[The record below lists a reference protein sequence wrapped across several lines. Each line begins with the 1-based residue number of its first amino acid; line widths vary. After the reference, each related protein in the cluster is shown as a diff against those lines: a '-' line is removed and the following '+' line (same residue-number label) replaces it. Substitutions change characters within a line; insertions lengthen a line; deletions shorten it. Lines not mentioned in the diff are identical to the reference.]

1 MLSKFKENLGAADSR
16 CKILAAVS
24 GGIDSMVMA
33 SLLYECFNTDFAIAT
48 VNFKLRGEE
57 SDADQR
63 LVCGWA
69 NDRGIKVFATSFDT
83 SDYAVSKG
91 ISIEMAARELRYG
104 WFYGLMDELGYETLA
119 IAHNLNDSVET
130 LFLNILRGTG
140 IEGLGGIK
148 LKTGRVIRPMLSFT
162 RGEIVNYAQREGIPF
177 REDSTNREDMY
188 ARNRIRN
195 RVFPEFQMI
204 NPSFLRTIE
213 RDMVYFTEASDI
225 IRKQLQQVRAEV
237 VEKDSSRAS
246 LKIRID
252 RLLSLEHSDYWLYM
266 MLSDYDFNTAQ
277 AKQVHDSL
285 TGQSGKE
292 FHSRNYMIV
301 KDRDYLLIYSKE
313 EKDVSEPGERL
324 VEKPS
329 ETQSHIAI
337 HSQRVSFRMFIKEKG
352 FIPEPSKE
360 KLYVDADKIN
370 FPLTCRIWKD
380 GDRFIP
386 LGMRGFKK
394 LSDFFIDE
402 KLDIKS
408 KEHRLV
414 LSDNDDI
421 VAVLGHRIDDRYKI
435 TLSTK
440 EVLEIILN

>member
-1 MLSKFKENLGAADSR
+1 MLSKFKENLGAADGR

-24 GGIDSMVMA
+24 GGVDSMVMA

-57 SDADQR
+57 SDADQK
-63 LVCGWA
+63 LVYDWA
-69 NDRGIKVFATSFDT
+69 NSKGIKVFGTSFDT

-104 WFYGLMDELGYETLA
+104 WFYRLMDEEGYEAIA

-148 LKTGRVIRPMLSFT
+148 MKTGRIIRPLLSFT
-162 RGEIVNYAQREGIPF
+162 RGEIMNYAQREGIPF

-195 RVFPEFQMI
+195 RVFPELQMI

-213 RDMVYFTEASDI
+213 RDMVYFTEASEI
-225 IRKQLQQVRAEV
+225 IRKQLQQVRTEI
-237 VEKDSSRAS
+237 VEIDNSRAS

-266 MLSDYDFNTAQ
+266 ILSDYDFNAAQ

-301 KDRDYLLIYSKE
+301 KDRDYLLIYSKLE
-313 EKDVSEPGERL
+313 NSLNEPEERL
-324 VEKPS
+324 IEKPS
-329 ETQSHIAI
+329 ETSSFIAI
-337 HSQRVSFRMFIKEKG
+337 HSQ
-352 FIPEPSKE
+352 
-360 KLYVDADKIN
+360 
-370 FPLTCRIWKD
+370 
-380 GDRFIP
+380 
-386 LGMRGFKK
+386 
-394 LSDFFIDE
+394 
-402 KLDIKS
+402 
-408 KEHRLV
+408 
-414 LSDNDDI
+414 
-421 VAVLGHRIDDRYKI
+421 
-435 TLSTK
+435 
-440 EVLEIILN
+440 

>member
-1 MLSKFKENLGAADSR
+1 MLSKFKENLGAADGR

-33 SLLYECFNTDFAIAT
+33 SLLYECYSTDFAIAT

-57 SDADQR
+57 SDADQK
-63 LVCGWA
+63 LVYDWA
-69 NDRGIKVFATSFDT
+69 KSKGIKVFGTSFDT

-104 WFYGLMDELGYETLA
+104 WFYSLMDEEGYETLA
-119 IAHNLNDSVET
+119 VAHNLNDSVET

-148 LKTGRVIRPMLSFT
+148 MKTGRIIRPMLTFT
-162 RGEIVNYAQREGIPF
+162 RGEILNYAQREDVPF
-177 REDSTNREDMY
+177 REDSTNREDVY

-225 IRKQLQQVRAEV
+225 IRKQLQKIRTEI
-237 VEKDSSRAS
+237 VERDNSKAS

-266 MLSDYDFNTAQ
+266 ILSDYDFNTAL
-277 AKQVHDSL
+277 ARQVHDSL

-292 FHSRNYMIV
+292 FHSRNFMIV
-301 KDRDYLLIYSKE
+301 KDRDYLLIYSKQD
-313 EKDVSEPGERL
+313 KDVSEPEERL

-329 ETQSHIAI
+329 EAPLSIAI
-337 HSQRVSFRMFIKEKG
+337 HSQRVSFRLFVKEKG
-352 FIPEPSKE
+352 FVPEPSKE
-360 KLYVDADKIN
+360 KLYVDADKIE
-370 FPLTCRIWKD
+370 FPLTCRIWKE
-380 GDRFIP
+380 GDRFMP

-414 LSDNDDI
+414 LSENDNI

-435 TLSTK
+435 TPSTN
-440 EVLEIILN
+440 EVLEITLN

>member
-1 MLSKFKENLGAADSR
+1 MLSKFKENLGTTLGR

-24 GGIDSMVMA
+24 GGVDSMVMA

-48 VNFKLRGEE
+48 VNFKLRGKE
-57 SDADQR
+57 SDADHK
-63 LVCGWA
+63 LVYDWA
-69 NDRGIKVFATSFDT
+69 NSKGIKVFGTSFDT

-104 WFYGLMDELGYETLA
+104 WFYRVMEEEGCEALA

-148 LKTGRVIRPMLSFT
+148 MKTGRIVRPMLSFT
-162 RGEIVNYAQREGIPF
+162 RGEIMNYAQREGIPF
-177 REDSTNREDMY
+177 REDSTNREDVY

-213 RDMVYFTEASDI
+213 RDMLYFTEASDI
-225 IRKQLQQVRAEV
+225 IKKQLQQVRSEII
-237 VEKDSSRAS
+237 ERDSSKAT

-252 RLLSLEHSDYWLYM
+252 RLLSFEHSNYWLYM
-266 MLSDYDFNTAQ
+266 ILSDYDFNAAQ
-277 AKQVHDSL
+277 ARQVHDSL

-301 KDRDYLLIYSKE
+301 KDRDYLLIYSKGE
-313 EKDVSEPGERL
+313 SNIGELGERL
-324 VEKPS
+324 IEKPS
-329 ETQSHIAI
+329 GTPYLITIQSQTI
-337 HSQRVSFRMFIKEKG
+337 SFRLFRKEKG
-352 FIPEPSKE
+352 FMPEPSKD
-360 KLYVDADKIN
+360 KLYVDTEKIE
-370 FPLTCRIWKD
+370 FPLTCRLWRD

-394 LSDFFIDE
+394 LSDLFIDE

-414 LSDNDDI
+414 LSDNDNI

-435 TLSTK
+435 TPSTK
-440 EVLEIILN
+440 EILEIVLS

>member
-1 MLSKFKENLGAADSR
+1 MLSKFKENLGAAEGSN
-16 CKILAAVS
+16 KILAAVS

-57 SDADQR
+57 SDEDQR
-63 LVCGWA
+63 LVYEWA
-69 NDRGIKVFATSFDT
+69 SRKGVKVFGTSFDT
-83 SDYAVSKG
+83 SEYAVSKG

-104 WFYGLMDELGYETLA
+104 WFYRVMDEEGYDRLA

-140 IEGLGGIK
+140 IDGLGGIK
-148 LKTGRVIRPMLSFT
+148 MKTGRIVRPMLSFT
-162 RGEIVNYAQREGIPF
+162 RGEIMNYAQREGVPF
-177 REDSTNREDMY
+177 REDRTNREDVY

-195 RVFPEFQMI
+195 RVFPEIQMI

-213 RDMVYFTEASDI
+213 RDMAYFTEASDI
-225 IRKQLQQVRAEV
+225 IRKQLQQVRREILETDNQMVA
-237 VEKDSSRAS
+237 

-252 RLLSLEHSDYWLYM
+252 RLLSLEHSNYWLYM
-266 MLSDYDFNTAQ
+266 ILSEYDFNAS
-277 AKQVHDSL
+277 QVRQVYDSL

-301 KDRDYLLIYSKE
+301 KDRDFLLIYSKVE
-313 EKDVSEPGERL
+313 RNNDEFGERL
-324 VEKPS
+324 IEKPEEAPHIINILS
-329 ETQSHIAI
+329 QSI
-337 HSQRVSFRMFIKEKG
+337 SFRLFRKDKG
-352 FIPEPSKE
+352 FIPEPSKM
-360 KLYVDADKIN
+360 KLYVEADKIK
-370 FPLTCRIWKD
+370 FPLTCRPWRD

-402 KLDIKS
+402 KLDKKS

-414 LSDNDDI
+414 LSDNDNI
-421 VAVLGHRIDDRYKI
+421 VAVVGHRIDDRYKI
-435 TLSTK
+435 TPSTK
-440 EVLEIILN
+440 EILEIILS

>member
-1 MLSKFKENLGAADSR
+1 MLSKFKENLGAADGR

-33 SLLYECFNTDFAIAT
+33 SLLYECFNSDFAIAT
-48 VNFKLRGEE
+48 VNFNLRGEE
-57 SDADQR
+57 SDNDQK
-63 LVCGWA
+63 LVYDWA
-69 NDRGIKVFATSFDT
+69 SSKGIKVFGTSFDT

-104 WFYGLMDELGYETLA
+104 WFYGLMDEEGYETLA

-148 LKTGRVIRPMLSFT
+148 MKTGRIIRPMLSFT

-195 RVFPEFQMI
+195 RVFPELQMI

-225 IRKQLQQVRAEV
+225 IRKQLLQVRAEI

-252 RLLSLEHSDYWLYM
+252 RLLSQEHSVYWLYM
-266 MLSDYDFNTAQ
+266 ILSDYDFNASQ

-313 EKDVSEPGERL
+313 EKDVGEPVERL

-329 ETQSHIAI
+329 ETRSHIEI
-337 HSQRVSFRMFIKEKG
+337 HSQRVTFRIFIKEKG
-352 FIPEPSKE
+352 FVPEPSKE
-360 KLYVDADKIN
+360 KLYVNADKIN
-370 FPLTCRIWKD
+370 FPLTCRIWKE

-414 LSDNDDI
+414 LSDNDNI
-421 VAVLGHRIDDRYKI
+421 IAVLGHRIDDRYKI
-435 TLSTK
+435 TPSTK

>member
-1 MLSKFKENLGAADSR
+1 M
-16 CKILAAVS
+16 
-24 GGIDSMVMA
+24 
-33 SLLYECFNTDFAIAT
+33 
-48 VNFKLRGEE
+48 
-57 SDADQR
+57 
-63 LVCGWA
+63 
-69 NDRGIKVFATSFDT
+69 
-83 SDYAVSKG
+83 
-91 ISIEMAARELRYG
+91 
-104 WFYGLMDELGYETLA
+104 
-119 IAHNLNDSVET
+119 
-130 LFLNILRGTG
+130 
-140 IEGLGGIK
+140 
-148 LKTGRVIRPMLSFT
+148 KTGRVIRPMLSFT

-177 REDSTNREDMY
+177 REDSTNREDIY

-252 RLLSLEHSDYWLYM
+252 RLLSQEHSVYWLYM
-266 MLSDYDFNTAQ
+266 ILSDYDFNASQ

-313 EKDVSEPGERL
+313 EKDVGEPVERL

-329 ETQSHIAI
+329 ETRSHIEI
-337 HSQRVSFRMFIKEKG
+337 HSQRVTFRIFIKEKG
-352 FIPEPSKE
+352 FVPEPSKE
-360 KLYVDADKIN
+360 KLYVNADKIN
-370 FPLTCRIWKD
+370 FPLTCRIWKE

-414 LSDNDDI
+414 LSDNDNI
-421 VAVLGHRIDDRYKI
+421 IAVLGHRIDDRYKI
-435 TLSTK
+435 TPSTK

>member
-1 MLSKFKENLGAADSR
+1 MLSKFKENLGAADGR

-33 SLLYECFNTDFAIAT
+33 SLLHECFNTDFAIAT

-63 LVCGWA
+63 LVYDWA
-69 NDRGIKVFATSFDT
+69 NSKGIKVFGTSFDT

-104 WFYGLMDELGYETLA
+104 WFYNLMDEEGYETLA

-148 LKTGRVIRPMLSFT
+148 MKTGRIIRPLLSFT

-195 RVFPEFQMI
+195 RVFPELQMI

-313 EKDVSEPGERL
+313 EKDVGEPEERL

-329 ETQSHIAI
+329 ETESHIVL
-337 HSQRVSFRMFIKEKG
+337 HSQKVSFRIFIKGKG

-370 FPLTCRIWKD
+370 FPLSCRIWKD

-414 LSDNDDI
+414 LSDNDNI

>member
-1 MLSKFKENLGAADSR
+1 MLSKFKENLGAADGR

-33 SLLYECFNTDFAIAT
+33 SLLHECFNTDFAIAT
-48 VNFKLRGEE
+48 VNFNLRGEE
-57 SDADQR
+57 SDNDQK
-63 LVCGWA
+63 LVYDWA
-69 NDRGIKVFATSFDT
+69 SSKGIKVFGTSFDT

-104 WFYGLMDELGYETLA
+104 WFYSLMDEEGYETLA

-148 LKTGRVIRPMLSFT
+148 MKTGRIIRPMLSFT

-195 RVFPEFQMI
+195 RVFPELQMI

-225 IRKQLQQVRAEV
+225 IRKQLLQVRAEI

-252 RLLSLEHSDYWLYM
+252 RLLSQEHSDYWLYM
-266 MLSDYDFNTAQ
+266 ILSDYNFNASQ

-313 EKDVSEPGERL
+313 EKDVGEPVERL

-329 ETQSHIAI
+329 ETRSHIEI
-337 HSQRVSFRMFIKEKG
+337 HSQRVTFRIFIKEKG
-352 FIPEPSKE
+352 FVPEPSKE
-360 KLYVDADKIN
+360 KLYVNADKIN
-370 FPLTCRIWKD
+370 FPLTFRIWKE

-414 LSDNDDI
+414 LSDNDNI
-421 VAVLGHRIDDRYKI
+421 IAVLGHRIDDRYKI
-435 TLSTK
+435 TPSTK

>member
-1 MLSKFKENLGAADSR
+1 MLSKFKENLGAADGR

-63 LVCGWA
+63 LVCDWA

-104 WFYGLMDELGYETLA
+104 WFYGLMDEQGYETLA

-148 LKTGRVIRPMLSFT
+148 MKTGRVIRPMLSFT

-177 REDSTNREDMY
+177 REDSTNREDIY

-195 RVFPEFQMI
+195 RVFPELQMI

-266 MLSDYDFNTAQ
+266 ILSDYDFNTAQ

-337 HSQRVSFRMFIKEKG
+337 HSQRVSFRMFIKDKG

-360 KLYVDADKIN
+360 KLYVDADKID
-370 FPLTCRIWKD
+370 FPLTCRIWED

-435 TLSTK
+435 TPSTK